1 MKIIPLK
8 KSVTTYSCRSY
19 LLLGTWNRVGDLNT
33 VIDPG
38 TDEILAEIEQLST
51 GFGKVAVEQ
60 IILTHTH
67 FDHMGGIAALK
78 RRYGAR
84 VLAFNG
90 APGVDELIHDG
101 QFVKAGDE
109 FLEVIHI
116 PNHSS
121 DSICLYAPGSQ
132 ALFSGDTHLRIRT
145 PEEHYSDEYL
155 KGLDKLA
162 GRNIQTVF
170 SGHDEP
176 HFGCVQPTLQEAVSI
191 IRNSRSVP
199 STPNG

>member
-8 KSVTTYSCRSY
+8 QSVGTYSCRSY
-19 LLLGTWNRVGDLNT
+19 LILGDWNRVEDLNT

-51 GFGKVAVEQ
+51 GFGKIAVEQ

-67 FDHMGGIAALK
+67 FDHVGGAAALK

-84 VLAFNG
+84 VLAFSG
-90 APGVDELIHDG
+90 APGVDELINDG
-101 QFVKAGDE
+101 QFVKAGDA

-121 DSICLYAPGSQ
+121 DSICLFAPGAQ
-132 ALFSGDTHLRIRT
+132 ALFSGDTQLRIRT
-145 PEEHYSDEYL
+145 PEEPYSEEYL

-162 GRNIQTVF
+162 GRNIQTVY

-176 HFGCVQPTLQEAVSI
+176 HFGSLQPALQETIST
-191 IRNSRSVP
+191 IRNSRIAPGV
-199 STPNG
+199 TNR